1 VKQNYTIQ
9 SGYLDA
15 LPVFRAV
22 ARFGS
27 FTRAADH
34 LDVSASAVSQC
45 VRALEARL
53 GVRLFNR
60 SSRSVALSEAGQ
72 AFLEQVAPSLD
83 QLDLAMQNVQAE
95 QGQPAGL
102 LRINLSRLAAYMLV
116 MPRLPEFVARYP
128 RIQVELF
135 TDDTLADV
143 VGGGFDAGIR
153 FGNTLANDMIAMP
166 IDDGQRRMVV
176 ASPDYL
182 HRHGAPQTL
191 ADLADHDCI
200 RFKLPGTGRMPPWR
214 FVSEGKDMELSV
226 QGRLIFADD
235 RLARI
240 AARQGLGISQQ
251 FEPMVRDDL
260 DNGRLVTMLDS
271 YRYEGPGF
279 FIYYPARE
287 QMPPKLRAFVDFL
300 REPTLDGG
308 QFAPV
313 VHDRLD

>member
-45 VRALEARL
+45 IRALEERL

-83 QLDLAMQNVQAE
+83 QLDLAMEQVQAG
-95 QGQPAGL
+95 QGQPTGL

-116 MPRLPEFVARYP
+116 MPRLSDFVARYP

-153 FGNTLANDMIAMP
+153 FGHTLANDMVAVP
-166 IDDGQRRMVV
+166 IDNGQRRIVV

-182 HRHGAPQTL
+182 RRHGTPQTL
-191 ADLADHDCI
+191 AELADHDCI
-200 RFKLPGTGRMPPWR
+200 RFKFPGTGRMPPWR
-214 FVSEGKDMELSV
+214 FVSEEKEIDLSV
-226 QGRLIFADD
+226 QGQLIFVDD
-235 RLARI
+235 RLVRLAV
-240 AARQGLGISQQ
+240 RQGLGLSQQ
-251 FEPMVRDDL
+251 FEPMVRDDIA
-260 DNGRLVTMLDS
+260 NGHMVEVLES

-287 QMPPKLRAFVDFL
+287 QMPPKLRAFIDFL
-300 REPTLDGG
+300 REPMRDGG
-308 QFAPV
+308 QFTLV
-313 VHDRLD
+313 TDDRVD